1 MFEVS
6 EVNKSL
12 CRMPGTPGVCL
23 LTMQGGLIMEKIR
36 IGSIGIGN
44 ISRGVHLPG
53 IAQSPDME
61 LVAVCDIRPEALK
74 YAQETYGIDDQ
85 HCFTDYESLIACEDV
100 DVVDITLPN
109 HLHFPAAM
117 AAVRAG
123 KPYILEKPVTLN
135 AQEAETLAKATAEA
149 GLKNM
154 VCFSYRYQPAARY
167 IRDLIRQGV
176 LGRIFHVD
184 IQYYQAWG
192 LPKFNTARVWRFN
205 KAETGSGALGDL
217 GSHALDLVRF
227 VTGEE
232 VERVIGHLNTF
243 TAMRPSLETGELI
256 PADVDDFSNYMADLT
271 GGIAANFRITRFA
284 YGRGNYQRME
294 IYGEKG
300 AFVYTL
306 DESGDGVNTLDVC
319 LDPLGSENHQF
330 QRVTIP
336 QRYYAKQ
343 MQCFADLYND
353 KGDGLNATIEDG
365 LINMKAVD
373 QVIRSGECGKWLDI
387 D

>member
-1 MFEVS
+1 M
-6 EVNKSL
+6 K
-12 CRMPGTPGVCL
+12 
-23 LTMQGGLIMEKIR
+23 KIR
-36 IGSIGIGN
+36 VGSIGIGN

-53 IAQSPDME
+53 IAASPDME
-61 LVAVCDIRPEALK
+61 LVAVCDIRPEALE
-74 YAQETYGIDDQ
+74 YARETYGIDEA
-85 HCFTDYESLIACEDV
+85 HCFARYEDLIACEDV

-109 HLHFPAAM
+109 NLHFPAAM

-135 AQEAETLAKATAEA
+135 AQEAETLAKATEEA
-149 GLKNM
+149 GLTNM

-192 LPKFNTARVWRFN
+192 LPRFNTPRLWRFH
-205 KAETGSGALGDL
+205 KEETGSGALGDL

-232 VERVIGHLNTF
+232 AERVIGHTGTF
-243 TAMRPSLETGELI
+243 TTMRPSKETGEPL

-271 GGIAANFRITRFA
+271 GGIAATFRITRFA

-300 AFVYTL
+300 AFVYLL
-306 DESGDGVNTLDVC
+306 DENGDSANTLDVC
-319 LDPLGSENHQF
+319 LDPLGSDNHQF
-330 QRVTIP
+330 TRVTVP
-336 QRYYAKQ
+336 PRYQAKQ
-343 MQCFADLYND
+343 MQCFADLYNGKD
-353 KGDGLNATIEDG
+353 DGLNATIRDG

-373 QVIRSGECGKWLDI
+373 QVIRSAECGMWLPVR
-387 D
+387 

>member
-1 MFEVS
+1 M
-6 EVNKSL
+6 K
-12 CRMPGTPGVCL
+12 
-23 LTMQGGLIMEKIR
+23 KIR

-53 IAQSPDME
+53 ITASPDME
-61 LVAVCDIRPEALK
+61 LVAVCDIRPEALQ
-74 YAQETYGIDDQ
+74 YAQETYGIDEN
-85 HCFTDYESLIACEDV
+85 HCFSDFEELIACEDV

-135 AQEAETLAKATAEA
+135 AEEAEILEKATREA
-149 GLKNM
+149 GLTNM

-167 IRDLIRQGV
+167 IRDLIHQGV

-192 LPKFNTARVWRFN
+192 LPKFNTARLWRFH

-217 GSHALDLVRF
+217 GSHALDLVQF

-232 VERVIGHLNTF
+232 VERVCGHLRTF
-243 TAMRPSLETGELI
+243 TSMRPDRETGEML
-256 PADVDDFSNYMADLT
+256 PADVDDFSNCMADLT
-271 GGIAANFRITRFA
+271 GGIAASFRITRFA

-300 AFVYTL
+300 AFIYTL
-306 DESGDGVNTLDVC
+306 DEDGTGANTLDVC
-319 LDPLGSENHQF
+319 LDPLGSDNHQF
-330 QRVTIP
+330 IRVAIP
-336 QRYYAKQ
+336 ARYQAKQ
-343 MQCFADLYND
+343 MQCFADLYNGKD
-353 KGDGLNATIEDG
+353 DGLNASIGDG
-365 LINMKAVD
+365 LVNMRIMD
-373 QVIRSGECGKWLDI
+373 QILRSGECGSWLPI
-387 D
+387 R

>member
-1 MFEVS
+1 M
-6 EVNKSL
+6 K
-12 CRMPGTPGVCL
+12 
-23 LTMQGGLIMEKIR
+23 KIR

-53 IAQSPDME
+53 IAASEDME
-61 LVAVCDIRPEALK
+61 LVAVCDIKPAALQ
-74 YAQETYGIDDQ
+74 YAQETYGIDAA
-85 HCFTDYESLIACEDV
+85 HCFEHYEDLIRCPDV

-117 AAVRAG
+117 AAVKAG

-135 AQEAETLAKATAEA
+135 AEEAAVLARATAEA
-149 GLKNM
+149 GLTNM
-154 VCFSYRYQPAARY
+154 VCFSYRYMPAARY
-167 IRDLIRQGV
+167 ARDLVRQGA
-176 LGRIFHVD
+176 LGRIFQVD

-243 TAMRPSLETGELI
+243 TTMRPSLETGELV
-256 PADVDDFSNYMADLT
+256 PADVDDFSNYMADLS
-271 GGIAANFRITRFA
+271 GGGAATFRITRFA

-300 AFVYTL
+300 ALVYTL
-306 DESGDGVNTLDVC
+306 DENGDGANTLDVC
-319 LDPLGSENHQF
+319 FDPIGCDTHQF
-330 QRVTIP
+330 HRVNIP
-336 QRYYAKQ
+336 ARYQVKQ
-343 MQCFADLYND
+343 MQCFADLYNG

-373 QVIRSGECGKWLDI
+373 QIIRSGETGQWLSVQ
-387 D
+387 